1 METIDMRHS
10 SKKAWAMIK
19 KLSCDPRKPGGHI
32 NVTPDQ
38 IASVL
43 LLNGKST
50 SPGGRH
56 AHTSNVA
63 GPVNVMKVQDLS
75 QQLKLVTP
83 SCM

>member
-1 METIDMRHS
+1 MRHS

-19 KLSCDPRKPGGHI
+19 KLSGDPSKPGGHN

-50 SPGGRH
+50 SPGGRSCQH
-56 AHTSNVA
+56 ITGS
-63 GPVNVMKVQDLS
+63 VMCCLPGVVVW
-75 QQLKLVTP
+75 LVR
-83 SCM
+83 